1 MTERR
6 ERVHREDVKRAR
18 ERGQV
23 RQSDRERERERER
36 ESGEREGVADR

>member
-6 ERVHREDVKRAR
+6 ERVHREDVKRTR

-23 RQSDRERERERER
+23 RQSDRERERE
-36 ESGEREGVADR
+36 SGEREGVADR